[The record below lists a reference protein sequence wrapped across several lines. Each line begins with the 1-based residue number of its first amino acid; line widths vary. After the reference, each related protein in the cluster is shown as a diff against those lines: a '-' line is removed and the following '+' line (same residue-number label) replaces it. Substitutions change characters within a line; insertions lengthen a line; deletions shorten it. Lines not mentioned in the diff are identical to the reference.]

1 MNKVRLH
8 NDTFTY
14 TGFDNVKLGSNLN
27 YDAGE
32 VDELWLDDVLSGI
45 PIEKVDDAFRDF
57 VRLVKRGGKLIV
69 NGTDIYEVCKA
80 MTSYNISIA
89 EANFLLYGSGNRN
102 CYSISFVAET
112 LKGLGLKVV
121 SKRISDFKYSV
132 EATR

>member
-8 NDTFTY
+8 NSEFNY
-14 TGFDNVKLGSNLN
+14 TGFDNIKLGQSLN

-45 PIEKVDDAFRDF
+45 PIDKVDDAFGSF

-80 MTSYNISIA
+80 MTSYNISVA
-89 EANFLLYGSGNRN
+89 DANFLLYGSGNKN
-102 CYSISFVAET
+102 CYSISFVAQT
-112 LKGLGLKVV
+112 LKGLGLKIV

>member
-8 NDTFTY
+8 KSNFDY
-14 TGFDNVKLGSNLN
+14 TGFDNVKLGSQLN

-45 PIEKVDDAFRDF
+45 PIDKVDDAFSDF
-57 VRLVKRGGKLIV
+57 VKLVKRGGKIIV
-69 NGTDIYEVCKA
+69 NGTDIYEVCKSMA
-80 MTSYNISIA
+80 SYNISIGD
-89 EANFLLYGSGNRN
+89 ANRLLYGSGNKN
-102 CYSISFVAET
+102 CYSTAFVAET
-112 LKGLGLKVV
+112 LKGLGLKIV